1 MRYLEKQKLYIEY
14 QGYFGLYYDLLEQ
27 ISKDNVHE
35 KISIYCDVIIYSDS
49 ISLTKNDSNFL
60 NI

>member
-1 MRYLEKQKLYIEY
+1 MKLEFLLYIMRYLEKQKLYIEY

-49 ISLTKNDSNFL
+49 I
-60 NI
+60 

>member
-35 KISIYCDVIIYSDS
+35 KI
-49 ISLTKNDSNFL
+49 
-60 NI
+60 